1 MSNKYPNAIIMKK
14 EDMSYS
20 EVNWCWE
27 YANQVVCYCNENG
40 IDLSNASDAERA
52 VVRYSKEQRS
62 FAALYG
68 YELSDYLETVVA
80 DIGMIV
86 EQY

>member
-1 MSNKYPNAIIMKK
+1 MDTIVMEKD
-14 EDMSYS
+14 DMSCS

-27 YANQVVCYCNENG
+27 YANRVVGYCNVNG

-52 VVRYSKEQRS
+52 VVQYSKEQRS

-86 EQY
+86 EP